1 MLLTLIATYDNSR
14 HLVNSLGEKI
24 LTVPKFEVE
33 MRNITLGCTVI
44 MGRETFEK
52 QATLLNHRNYIVLS
66 TNKDYKVSNPKVK
79 VMHSPEEI
87 IQYLEDTDVKQAY
100 VVGGAKTFSSFTKYA
115 TRFIIC
121 HINSNSMNGREKFP
135 LLRKKDFHIEAT
147 ATKQY
152 YDIDGTKRTYAWHKE
167 TFFRRDE
174 SKIIDM
180 RRSKVPLVLSL
191 DNQNKK

>member
-14 HLVNSLGEKI
+14 HLVNSMGEKI

-52 QATLLNHRNYIVLS
+52 QPSLLNHRNYIVLS
-66 TNKDYKVSNPKVK
+66 TNKNYKVSDPKVK
-79 VMHSPEEI
+79 VMYSPEEI
-87 IQYLEDTDVKQAY
+87 IQYLEDIDVKQAY

-121 HINSNSMNGREKFP
+121 HLHTNNLQGHEKFP
-135 LLRKKDFHIEAT
+135 LLKKKDFHVEAS
-147 ATKQY
+147 ASKQY
-152 YDIDGTKRTYAWHKE
+152 YDTSEKKSYTWHKE

-174 SKIIDM
+174 SKRIDM

-191 DNQNKK
+191 HNQTK

>member
-14 HLVNSLGEKI
+14 HLVNSMGEKI
-24 LTVPKFEVE
+24 LIVPKFEVE

-52 QATLLNHRNYIVLS
+52 QPILLNHRNYIVLS

-87 IQYLEDTDVKQAY
+87 IQYLEDTGVKQAY

-121 HINSNSMNGREKFP
+121 HLHTNNLQGHEKFP
-135 LLRKKDFHIEAT
+135 LLSKKNFHIEAS
-147 ATKQY
+147 ASKQY
-152 YDIDGTKRTYAWHKE
+152 YDTNEKKSYTWHKE
-167 TFFRRDE
+167 TFFRRNE
-174 SKIIDM
+174 SKRIDM

>member
-1 MLLTLIATYDNSR
+1 MLTLIATYDNSR

-24 LTVPKFEVE
+24 LTVPKFDVE

-52 QATLLNHRNYIVLS
+52 QTSLLNHRNYIVLS
-66 TNKDYKVSNPKVK
+66 TNKDYHVSNPKVK

-87 IQYLEDTDVKQAY
+87 IQYLEDTDVKHAY

-115 TRFIIC
+115 TRFICC
-121 HINSNSMNGREKFP
+121 HIHSNMQGHEKFP
-135 LLRKKDFHIEAT
+135 LLRKKDFNVEVT
-147 ATKQY
+147 ASKQY
-152 YDIDGTKRTYAWHKE
+152 YDINGTKRSYTWHKE

-174 SKIIDM
+174 SKILDM

-191 DNQNKK
+191 HDQNKK

>member
-14 HLVNSLGEKI
+14 HLVNSMGEKI

-52 QATLLNHRNYIVLS
+52 QSSLLNHRNYIVLS
-66 TNKDYKVSNPKVK
+66 TNKDYRVSNPKVK

-121 HINSNSMNGREKFP
+121 HLHTNNLQGCEKFP
-135 LLRKKDFHIEAT
+135 LLRKKDFHMEVT
-147 ATKQY
+147 ASKQY
-152 YDIDGTKRTYAWHKE
+152 YDTNEKKSYTWHKE

-174 SKIIDM
+174 SKRIDM

>member
-1 MLLTLIATYDNSR
+1 MLTLIATYDNSR

-24 LTVPKFEVE
+24 LTVPKFDVE

-52 QATLLNHRNYIVLS
+52 QSSLLNHRNYIVLS
-66 TNKDYKVSNPKVK
+66 TNKDYHVSNPKVK

-87 IQYLEDTDVKQAY
+87 IQYLEDTDVKHAY

-115 TRFIIC
+115 TRFICC
-121 HINSNSMNGREKFP
+121 HIHSNMQGHEKFP
-135 LLRKKDFHIEAT
+135 LLRKKDFNVEVT
-147 ATKQY
+147 ASKQY
-152 YDIDGTKRTYAWHKE
+152 YDINGTKRSYTWHKE

-174 SKIIDM
+174 SKILDM

-191 DNQNKK
+191 DQTKK

>member
-14 HLVNSLGEKI
+14 HLVNSMGEKI

-52 QATLLNHRNYIVLS
+52 QSTLLNHRNYIVLS
-66 TNKDYKVSNPKVK
+66 TNKDYKISNPKVK

-87 IQYLEDTDVKQAY
+87 VQYLEDTDVKQAY
-100 VVGGAKTFSSFTKYA
+100 VIGGAKTFSSFTKYA

-121 HINSNSMNGREKFP
+121 HLHTNNLQGHEKFP
-135 LLRKKDFHIEAT
+135 LLRKKDFHIEAS
-147 ATKQY
+147 ASKQY
-152 YDIDGTKRTYAWHKE
+152 YDTSEKKSYTWHKE

-174 SKIIDM
+174 SKRIDM

-191 DNQNKK
+191 HNQTK

>member
-14 HLVNSLGEKI
+14 HLVNLEGEKI

-52 QATLLNHRNYIVLS
+52 QPSLLNHRNYIVLS
-66 TNKDYKVSNPKVK
+66 TNKEYKVSDPKVK
-79 VMHSPEEI
+79 VMYSTEEI

-100 VVGGAKTFSSFTKYA
+100 VIGGAKTFSSFTKYA

-121 HINSNSMNGREKFP
+121 HLHTNNLQGREKFP
-135 LLRKKDFHIEAT
+135 LLRKKDFHIEAS
-147 ATKQY
+147 ASKQY
-152 YDIDGTKRTYAWHKE
+152 YDTNEKKSYTWHKE

-174 SKIIDM
+174 SKRIDM

-191 DNQNKK
+191 HNQSK

>member
-14 HLVNSLGEKI
+14 HLVNSMGEKI

-52 QATLLNHRNYIVLS
+52 QPSLLNHRNYIVLS
-66 TNKDYKVSNPKVK
+66 TNKEYKVSNPKVK

-100 VVGGAKTFSSFTKYA
+100 VIGGAKTFSSFTKYA

-121 HINSNSMNGREKFP
+121 HLHTNNLQGREKFP
-135 LLRKKDFHIEAT
+135 LLKKKDFHIEAT

-152 YDIDGTKRTYAWHKE
+152 YDTSEKKSYTWHKE

-174 SKIIDM
+174 SKRIDM

-191 DNQNKK
+191 SNQNKK

>member
-14 HLVNSLGEKI
+14 HLVNSMGEKI

-52 QATLLNHRNYIVLS
+52 QPSLLNHRNYIVLS
-66 TNKDYKVSNPKVK
+66 TNKEYKVSNPKVK
-79 VMHSPEEI
+79 IMHSPEEI

-100 VVGGAKTFSSFTKYA
+100 VIGGAKTFSSFTKYA

-121 HINSNSMNGREKFP
+121 HLHTNNLQGREKFP
-135 LLRKKDFHIEAT
+135 LLRKKDFHIEAS
-147 ATKQY
+147 ASKQY
-152 YDIDGTKRTYAWHKE
+152 YDINEKKSYTWHKE

-174 SKIIDM
+174 SKRIDM

>member
-14 HLVNSLGEKI
+14 HLVNSMGEKI

-52 QATLLNHRNYIVLS
+52 QPSLLNHRNYIVLS

-100 VVGGAKTFSSFTKYA
+100 VIGGAKTFSSFTKYA

-121 HINSNSMNGREKFP
+121 HLHTNNLQGREKFP
-135 LLRKKDFHIEAT
+135 LLRKKDFHVEAS
-147 ATKQY
+147 ASKQY
-152 YDIDGTKRTYAWHKE
+152 YDTNEKKSYTWHKE

-174 SKIIDM
+174 SKRIDM

-191 DNQNKK
+191 HNQTK

>member
-14 HLVNSLGEKI
+14 HLVNLMGEKI
-24 LTVPKFEVE
+24 LTVPKFEIE

-52 QATLLNHRNYIVLS
+52 QPSLLNHRNYIVLS
-66 TNKDYKVSNPKVK
+66 TNKEYKVSNPKVK

-121 HINSNSMNGREKFP
+121 HLHTNNLQGREKFP
-135 LLRKKDFHIEAT
+135 LLRKKDFHIEAS
-147 ATKQY
+147 ASKQY
-152 YDIDGTKRTYAWHKE
+152 YDANEKKSYTWHKE

-174 SKIIDM
+174 SKRIDM

>member
-1 MLLTLIATYDNSR
+1 MLTLIATYDNSR

-24 LTVPKFEVE
+24 LTVPKFDVE

-52 QATLLNHRNYIVLS
+52 QTSLLNHRNYIVLS
-66 TNKDYKVSNPKVK
+66 TNKDYHVSNPKVK

-87 IQYLEDTDVKQAY
+87 IQYLEDTDVKHAY

-115 TRFIIC
+115 TRFICC
-121 HINSNSMNGREKFP
+121 HIHSNMQGHEKFP
-135 LLRKKDFHIEAT
+135 LLRKKDFNVEVT
-147 ATKQY
+147 ASKQY
-152 YDIDGTKRTYAWHKE
+152 YDIDGTKRTFAWHKE

-174 SKIIDM
+174 SKILDM

-191 DNQNKK
+191 HDQTRK

>member
-14 HLVNSLGEKI
+14 HLVNSMGEKI

-52 QATLLNHRNYIVLS
+52 QSSLLNHRNYIVLS
-66 TNKDYKVSNPKVK
+66 TNKDYKVSDPKVK
-79 VMHSPEEI
+79 VMYSPEEI

-121 HINSNSMNGREKFP
+121 HLHTNNLQGREKFP
-135 LLRKKDFHIEAT
+135 LLRKKDFHIEAS
-147 ATKQY
+147 ASKQY
-152 YDIDGTKRTYAWHKE
+152 YDTNEKKSYTWHKE

-174 SKIIDM
+174 SKRIDM

-191 DNQNKK
+191 HNQSK

>member
-14 HLVNSLGEKI
+14 HLVNLMGEKI
-24 LTVPKFEVE
+24 LTVPKFETE

-52 QATLLNHRNYIVLS
+52 QPSLLNHRNYIVLS
-66 TNKDYKVSNPKVK
+66 TNKEYKVSDPKVK
-79 VMHSPEEI
+79 VMYSPEEI

-121 HINSNSMNGREKFP
+121 HLHTNNLQGREKFP
-135 LLRKKDFHIEAT
+135 LLRKKDFHIEAS
-147 ATKQY
+147 ASKQY
-152 YDIDGTKRTYAWHKE
+152 YDTNEKKSYTWHKE

-174 SKIIDM
+174 SKRIDM

>member
-14 HLVNSLGEKI
+14 HLVNSMGEKI

-52 QATLLNHRNYIVLS
+52 QSSLLNHRNYIVLS

-100 VVGGAKTFSSFTKYA
+100 VIGGAKTFSSFTKYA

-121 HINSNSMNGREKFP
+121 HLHTNNLQGREKFP
-135 LLRKKDFHIEAT
+135 LLRKKDFHVEAS
-147 ATKQY
+147 ASKQY
-152 YDIDGTKRTYAWHKE
+152 YDTNEKKSYTWHKE

-174 SKIIDM
+174 SKRIDM

-191 DNQNKK
+191 HNQSK

>member
-14 HLVNSLGEKI
+14 HLVNSMGEKI
-24 LTVPKFEVE
+24 LTVPKFEIE

-52 QATLLNHRNYIVLS
+52 QPSLLNHRNYIVLS
-66 TNKDYKVSNPKVK
+66 TNKDYKVSDPKVK
-79 VMHSPEEI
+79 VMYSPEEI

-121 HINSNSMNGREKFP
+121 HLHTNNLQGREKFP
-135 LLRKKDFHIEAT
+135 LLRKKDFHVEAS
-147 ATKQY
+147 ASKQY
-152 YDIDGTKRTYAWHKE
+152 YDTNEKKSYTWHKE

-174 SKIIDM
+174 SKRIDM
-180 RRSKVPLVLSL
+180 CRSKVPLVLSL
-191 DNQNKK
+191 HNQSK

>member
-87 IQYLEDTDVKQAY
+87 IQYLEDTDVK
-100 VVGGAKTFSSFTKYA
+100 TSI
-115 TRFIIC
+115 RC
-121 HINSNSMNGREKFP
+121 
-135 LLRKKDFHIEAT
+135 
-147 ATKQY
+147 
-152 YDIDGTKRTYAWHKE
+152 
-167 TFFRRDE
+167 
-174 SKIIDM
+174 
-180 RRSKVPLVLSL
+180 RRS
-191 DNQNKK
+191 

>member
-14 HLVNSLGEKI
+14 HLVNSMGEKI

-52 QATLLNHRNYIVLS
+52 QPSLLNHRNYIVLS
-66 TNKDYKVSNPKVK
+66 TNKNYKVSDPKVK
-79 VMHSPEEI
+79 VMYSPEEI
-87 IQYLEDTDVKQAY
+87 IRYLEDTDVKQAY

-121 HINSNSMNGREKFP
+121 HLHTNNLQGREKFP
-135 LLRKKDFHIEAT
+135 LLRKKDFHVEAS
-147 ATKQY
+147 ASKQY
-152 YDIDGTKRTYAWHKE
+152 YDTSEKKSYTWHKE

-174 SKIIDM
+174 NKRIDM

-191 DNQNKK
+191 HNQSK

>member
-1 MLLTLIATYDNSR
+1 MLTLIATYDNSR

-24 LTVPKFEVE
+24 LTVPKFDVE

-52 QATLLNHRNYIVLS
+52 QSSLLNHRNYIVLS
-66 TNKDYKVSNPKVK
+66 TNKDYRVSNPKVK

-87 IQYLEDTDVKQAY
+87 IQYLEDTDVKHAY

-115 TRFIIC
+115 TRFICC
-121 HINSNSMNGREKFP
+121 HIHSNMQGHEKFP
-135 LLRKKDFHIEAT
+135 LLRNKDFNIEVT
-147 ATKQY
+147 ASKQY
-152 YDIDGTKRTYAWHKE
+152 YDINGTKWSYTWHKE

-174 SKIIDM
+174 SKILDI

>member
-14 HLVNSLGEKI
+14 HLVNFKGEKI
-24 LTVPKFEVE
+24 LAVSKFDSE

-52 QATLLNHRNYIVLS
+52 QSNLLNHRNYIVLS

-87 IQYLEDTDVKQAY
+87 IQYLEDTDVKHAY
-100 VVGGAKTFSSFTKYA
+100 VLGGAKTFSSFTKYA
-115 TRFIIC
+115 TRFICC
-121 HINSNSMNGREKFP
+121 HVHSNMQGHEKFP

-147 ATKQY
+147 GSKQY
-152 YDIDGTKRTYAWHKE
+152 YDINGLKRSFTWHKE

-174 SKIIDM
+174 SKKIDM

-191 DNQNKK
+191 PVKNNK

>member
-14 HLVNSLGEKI
+14 HLVNQMGEKI
-24 LTVPKFEVE
+24 LTVPKFETE

-52 QATLLNHRNYIVLS
+52 QSSLLNHRNYIVLS

-87 IQYLEDTDVKQAY
+87 IQYLEDSDVKQAY
-100 VVGGAKTFSSFTKYA
+100 VIGGAKTFSSFTKYA

-121 HINSNSMNGREKFP
+121 HLHTNNLQGREKFP
-135 LLRKKDFHIEAT
+135 LLKKKDFHMEVT
-147 ATKQY
+147 ASKQY
-152 YDIDGTKRTYAWHKE
+152 YDTNEKKSYTWHKE

-174 SKIIDM
+174 SKVIDM
-180 RRSKVPLVLSL
+180 RRSKAPLVLSL
-191 DNQNKK
+191 SNQNKK

>member
-14 HLVNSLGEKI
+14 HLVNSMGEKI

-52 QATLLNHRNYIVLS
+52 QSSLLNHRNYIVLS
-66 TNKDYKVSNPKVK
+66 TNKEYKVSDPKVK

-121 HINSNSMNGREKFP
+121 HLHTNNLQGREKFP
-135 LLRKKDFHIEAT
+135 LLRKKDFHVEVSAS
-147 ATKQY
+147 KQY
-152 YDIDGTKRTYAWHKE
+152 YDTNEKKSYTWHKE

-174 SKIIDM
+174 SKRIDM

-191 DNQNKK
+191 HNQSK

>member
-14 HLVNSLGEKI
+14 YLVNSMGEKI

-52 QATLLNHRNYIVLS
+52 QPSLLNHRNYIVLS
-66 TNKDYKVSNPKVK
+66 TNKEYKVSNPKVK
-79 VMHSPEEI
+79 IMHSPEEI

-100 VVGGAKTFSSFTKYA
+100 VIGGAKTFSSFTKYA

-121 HINSNSMNGREKFP
+121 HLHTNNLQGREKFP
-135 LLRKKDFHIEAT
+135 LLRKKDFHIEAS
-147 ATKQY
+147 ASKQY
-152 YDIDGTKRTYAWHKE
+152 YDINEKKSYTWHKE

-174 SKIIDM
+174 SKRIDM

>member
-14 HLVNSLGEKI
+14 HLVNSMGEKI

-52 QATLLNHRNYIVLS
+52 QPSLLNHRNYIVLS
-66 TNKDYKVSNPKVK
+66 TNKEYKVSDPKVK

-87 IQYLEDTDVKQAY
+87 IQYLEDADVKQAY
-100 VVGGAKTFSSFTKYA
+100 VIGGAKTFSSFTKYA

-121 HINSNSMNGREKFP
+121 HLHTNNLQGHEKFP
-135 LLRKKDFHIEAT
+135 LLRKKDFHMEVT
-147 ATKQY
+147 ASKQY
-152 YDIDGTKRTYAWHKE
+152 YDTNEKKSYTWHKE

-174 SKIIDM
+174 SKRIDM

-191 DNQNKK
+191 HNQSK

>member
-14 HLVNSLGEKI
+14 HLVNLEGERI
-24 LTVPKFEVE
+24 LTVPKFEIE
-33 MRNITLGCTVI
+33 MHNLTLGCTVI

-52 QATLLNHRNYIVLS
+52 QPTLLNHRNYIVLS

-79 VMHSPEEI
+79 VMYSPEEI
-87 IQYLEDTDVKQAY
+87 IQYLEDTDVKHAY
-100 VVGGAKTFSSFTKYA
+100 VLGGAKTFSSFTKYA

-121 HINSNSMNGREKFP
+121 HIHSNMQGHEKFP
-135 LLRKKDFHIEAT
+135 LLKKKDFHIEAT

-152 YDIDGTKRTYAWHKE
+152 YDIDGTKRTFAWHKE

-174 SKIIDM
+174 SKVIDM

-191 DNQNKK
+191 SNQNKK

>member
-14 HLVNSLGEKI
+14 HLVNSMGEKI

-52 QATLLNHRNYIVLS
+52 QPSLLNHRNYIVLS
-66 TNKDYKVSNPKVK
+66 TNKEYKVSDPKVK

-100 VVGGAKTFSSFTKYA
+100 VIGGAKTFSSFTKYA

-121 HINSNSMNGREKFP
+121 HIHSNMQGHEKFP
-135 LLRKKDFHIEAT
+135 LLRKKDFHIEVSAS
-147 ATKQY
+147 KQY
-152 YDIDGTKRTYAWHKE
+152 YDTNEKKSYTWHKE

-174 SKIIDM
+174 SKRIDM

-191 DNQNKK
+191 SNQNIK

>member
-1 MLLTLIATYDNSR
+1 MLTLIATYDNSR

-24 LTVPKFEVE
+24 LTVPKFDVE

-52 QATLLNHRNYIVLS
+52 QSSLLNHRNYIVLS
-66 TNKDYKVSNPKVK
+66 TNKDYHVSNPKVK

-87 IQYLEDTDVKQAY
+87 IQYLEDTGVKHAY

-121 HINSNSMNGREKFP
+121 HIHNNMQGHEKFS
-135 LLRKKDFHIEAT
+135 LLRKKDFNVEVT
-147 ATKQY
+147 ASKQY
-152 YDIDGTKRTYAWHKE
+152 YDINGTKRSYTWHKE

-174 SKIIDM
+174 SKVIDM

>member
-14 HLVNSLGEKI
+14 HLVNSMGEKI
-24 LTVPKFEVE
+24 LTVPKFEIE

-52 QATLLNHRNYIVLS
+52 QSSLLNHRNYIVLS
-66 TNKDYKVSNPKVK
+66 TNKEYKVSDPKVK

-100 VVGGAKTFSSFTKYA
+100 VIGGAKTFSSFTKYA

-121 HINSNSMNGREKFP
+121 HLHTNNLQGREKFP
-135 LLRKKDFHIEAT
+135 LLRKKDFHIEAS
-147 ATKQY
+147 ASKQY
-152 YDIDGTKRTYAWHKE
+152 YDTNEKKSYTWHKE

-174 SKIIDM
+174 SKRIDM

-191 DNQNKK
+191 HNQSK

>member
-1 MLLTLIATYDNSR
+1 MLTLIATYDNSR

-24 LTVPKFEVE
+24 LTVPKFDVE

-52 QATLLNHRNYIVLS
+52 QSSLLNHRNYIVLS
-66 TNKDYKVSNPKVK
+66 TNKDYHVSNPKVK

-87 IQYLEDTDVKQAY
+87 IQYLEDTDVKHAY

-115 TRFIIC
+115 TRFICC
-121 HINSNSMNGREKFP
+121 HIHSNMQGHEKFP
-135 LLRKKDFHIEAT
+135 LLRKKDFNVEVT
-147 ATKQY
+147 ASKQY
-152 YDIDGTKRTYAWHKE
+152 YDINGTKRSYTWHKE
-167 TFFRRDE
+167 TFFRCDE
-174 SKIIDM
+174 SKILDM

>member
-14 HLVNSLGEKI
+14 HLVNSMGEKI

-52 QATLLNHRNYIVLS
+52 QPSLLNHRNYIVLS

-121 HINSNSMNGREKFP
+121 HLHTNNLQGREKFP
-135 LLRKKDFHIEAT
+135 LLRKKDFHIEAS
-147 ATKQY
+147 ASKQY
-152 YDIDGTKRTYAWHKE
+152 YDTNEKKSYTYHKE

-174 SKIIDM
+174 SKRIDM

>member
-1 MLLTLIATYDNSR
+1 MLTLIATYDNSR

-24 LTVPKFEVE
+24 LTVPKFDVE

-52 QATLLNHRNYIVLS
+52 QSSLLNHRNYIVLS
-66 TNKDYKVSNPKVK
+66 TNKDYHVSNPKVK

-87 IQYLEDTDVKQAY
+87 IQYLEDTDVKHAY
-100 VVGGAKTFSSFTKYA
+100 VVGGAKTFSSFIKYA
-115 TRFIIC
+115 TRFICC
-121 HINSNSMNGREKFP
+121 HIHSNMQGHEKFP
-135 LLRKKDFHIEAT
+135 LLRKKDFNVEVT
-147 ATKQY
+147 ASKQY
-152 YDIDGTKRTYAWHKE
+152 YDINGTKRSYTWHKE

-174 SKIIDM
+174 SKILDM
-180 RRSKVPLVLSL
+180 CRSKVPLVLSL